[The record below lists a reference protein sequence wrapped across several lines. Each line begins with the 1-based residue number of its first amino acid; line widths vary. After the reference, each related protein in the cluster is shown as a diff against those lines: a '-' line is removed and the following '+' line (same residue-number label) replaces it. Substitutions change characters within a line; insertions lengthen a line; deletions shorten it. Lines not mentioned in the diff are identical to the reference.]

1 MVEGRKRRIIYYYP
15 IYFIMLFIIRP
26 GVGLAYSQT
35 QAPNPLENKKVLILN
50 AFEAN
55 IPAFEK
61 TDHGL
66 SVTLQSGGI
75 PIKNQFYE
83 HLDLRRNPS
92 PEHRKLMVELLRQRY
107 GEKKIDLIITLY
119 PDALKFLLEE
129 CQTIFPNVPVLALY
143 LPQGFKLQKTE
154 RTIIKHLVIPDFK
167 PTIDIALNLVPGLK
181 RVYVVG
187 GTHPLDKWLENLFME
202 DSKGWKDKLEFR
214 YLTALSLDEILATA
228 ANAPSDSI
236 LFITAFGKDVNGKP
250 RTTVEVSRLLAQVS
264 KVPIF
269 GSLDILL
276 DNGIVGGS
284 LLSLES
290 VGTEAG
296 ETALKILSET
306 PQIESIPT
314 VMEVPQLAMFDWR
327 ATQAL
332 EAERVRPAQRKYR
345 YKQGIQPLGP

>member
-1 MVEGRKRRIIYYYP
+1 
-15 IYFIMLFIIRP
+15 
-26 GVGLAYSQT
+26 
-35 QAPNPLENKKVLILN
+35 
-50 AFEAN
+50 
-55 IPAFEK
+55 
-61 TDHGL
+61 
-66 SVTLQSGGI
+66 
-75 PIKNQFYE
+75 
-83 HLDLRRNPS
+83 
-92 PEHRKLMVELLRQRY
+92 MVELLRQRY

-129 CQTIFPNVPVLALY
+129 CQTIFPKVPVLALY
-143 LPQGFKLQKTE
+143 LPQGFTLRKTD
-154 RTIIKHLVIPDFK
+154 RTIIKHMVIPDFK

-187 GTHPLDKWLENLFME
+187 GTHPLDKWLENLFIK

-236 LFITAFGKDVNGKP
+236 LFITAFAKDVNGKN

-276 DNGIVGGS
+276 NNGIVGGS

-290 VGTEAG
+290 VGTKAG

-306 PQIESIPT
+306 PQIKSLPT
-314 VMEVPQLAMFDWR
+314 VMEAPQLAMFDWR
-327 ATQAL
+327 ELRRWNLSESALPEGSIVINREFSLWDLKYYAVGALAFIIVAVLPHCRATC
-332 EAERVRPAQRKYR
+332 AETTEKISRKTVERAARIRNVAVRSFGQLCQPAR
-345 YKQGIQPLGP
+345 